1 MKKNYRIRG
10 LLACGLLGL
19 SAITLAQP
27 QPPATGE
34 GLAPRY
40 AEALREGEQAMSVT
54 ARVDTVT
61 RTGFYRIV
69 LPPQLVAK
77 CRPDLSDLRIYKPD
91 GTTVPYVLRTAIHD
105 KMNAG
110 YLPLPDPTIS
120 QKDSSNKHSY
130 YRLQYDDAYRI
141 ERLSLIV
148 SNPILYK
155 RTVRIMAEED
165 STGDRAATC
174 VSIDPKDTV
183 FLLPAVKAKTL
194 LIDIANGDN
203 APLVIRRVVSA
214 QSGIYLLAYLSAGEE
229 NRYELGAGDSIE
241 GPPDYD
247 LHYFTD
253 SLQQY
258 PFDIGLQPVRLRARW
273 ASGHKEKVKPASAGV
288 GVPTSGPGGASMSVR
303 KSGLLLWSIL
313 IFILLMLTFVSIKLA
328 RAVSQKE
335 KHDRL

>member
-1 MKKNYRIRG
+1 MKKNYRIKG
-10 LLACGLLGL
+10 LGVCGLLWL
-19 SAITLAQP
+19 SIVVRAQP
-27 QPPATGE
+27 QPSATAEDPAIS
-34 GLAPRY
+34 A
-40 AEALREGEQAMSVT
+40 T
-54 ARVDTVT
+54 ARVDSVA

-105 KMNAG
+105 RMNAG
-110 YLPLPDPTIS
+110 YLPLPDPMIS

-130 YRLQYDDAYRI
+130 YRLRYKDAYRI
-141 ERLSLIV
+141 ERLSLVI

-155 RTVRIMAEED
+155 RTVKIMAEVD
-165 STGDRAATC
+165 STGDMPITC

-194 LIDIANGDN
+194 LIDIADADN
-203 APLVIRRVVSA
+203 APLVIRKVVSA
-214 QSGIYLLAYLSAGEE
+214 QSGIYLLAYLLAGSEYELAAGE
-229 NRYELGAGDSIE
+229 RIE

-253 SLQQY
+253 SLQQH
-258 PFDIGLQPVRLRARW
+258 PFDIGLQPVRLRAGA
-273 ASGHKEKVKPASAGV
+273 ASGQKARVKQAAGDAAGTGGPAAG
-288 GVPTSGPGGASMSVR
+288 R

>member
-1 MKKNYRIRG
+1 MKKNYRING
-10 LLACGLLGL
+10 FLVCGLLWL
-19 SAITLAQP
+19 SAVRAQP
-27 QPPATGE
+27 QP
-34 GLAPRY
+34 Y
-40 AEALREGEQAMSVT
+40 VT
-54 ARVDTVT
+54 APLDSVA

-105 KMNAG
+105 RMNAG
-110 YLPLPDPTIS
+110 YLPLPDPMIS

-130 YRLQYDDAYRI
+130 YRLRYDDTYRI

-148 SNPILYK
+148 STPILYK

-165 STGDRAATC
+165 STGNKPVTC

-203 APLVIRRVVSA
+203 APLVIRKVVSA
-214 QSGIYLLAYLSAGEE
+214 QSGIYLLAYLLTGEGSS
-229 NRYELGAGDSIE
+229 YELGAGDSIE

-253 SLQQY
+253 SLQQH
-258 PFDIGLQPVRLRARW
+258 PFDIGLQPVRLRAGWAAGQKARVKQATGGT
-273 ASGHKEKVKPASAGV
+273 ASGQNGVSAG
-288 GVPTSGPGGASMSVR
+288 GR

-335 KHDRL
+335 KNDRL

>member
-1 MKKNYRIRG
+1 MKKKYRIRG

-19 SAITLAQP
+19 SAVAQAQQ
-27 QPPATGE
+27 QP
-34 GLAPRY
+34 
-40 AEALREGEQAMSVT
+40 SVT
-54 ARVDTVT
+54 ARMDSVT

-110 YLPLPDPTIS
+110 YLPLPDPSIS

-165 STGDRAATC
+165 STWDKPVTC
-174 VSIDPKDTV
+174 LSIDPKDTV

-214 QSGIYLLAYLSAGEE
+214 QSGIYLLAYLLAGEG

-253 SLQQY
+253 SLQRH
-258 PFDIGLQPVRLRARW
+258 PFDIGLQPVRLRAGT
-273 ASGHKEKVKPASAGV
+273 ASGQKARVKLAAGGAASGQDGASAAG
-288 GVPTSGPGGASMSVR
+288 R

>member
-1 MKKNYRIRG
+1 MKKKYRIKG

-19 SAITLAQP
+19 SAVAQAQQ
-27 QPPATGE
+27 QP
-34 GLAPRY
+34 
-40 AEALREGEQAMSVT
+40 SVT
-54 ARVDTVT
+54 ARVDSVT

-69 LPPQLVAK
+69 LPPQLVAN

-110 YLPLPDPTIS
+110 YLPLPDPTVS

-130 YRLQYDDAYRI
+130 YRLQYADAYRI

-148 SNPILYK
+148 SNPILYR

-165 STGDRAATC
+165 STGDKPVTC

-214 QSGIYLLAYLSAGEE
+214 QSGIYLLAYLLAGGG

-253 SLQQY
+253 SLQQH
-258 PFDIGLQPVRLRARW
+258 PFDIGLQRVRLRAGR
-273 ASGHKEKVKPASAGV
+273 ASGQKKRVKQAAGAEVSGQDGASAAG
-288 GVPTSGPGGASMSVR
+288 R

>member
-1 MKKNYRIRG
+1 MKKNYRIKG
-10 LLACGLLGL
+10 LLVCGLLCL
-19 SAITLAQP
+19 SAVARAQP
-27 QPPATGE
+27 QP
-34 GLAPRY
+34 
-40 AEALREGEQAMSVT
+40 SVT
-54 ARVDTVT
+54 AEGLTIPVTAQVDSVP

-69 LPPQLVAK
+69 LPPHLVAK

-105 KMNAG
+105 RMNAG
-110 YLPLPDPTIS
+110 YLPLPDPMIS

-130 YRLQYDDAYRI
+130 YRLRYDDTYRI

-165 STGDRAATC
+165 STGDKPVTC

-203 APLVIRRVVSA
+203 APLVIREVVSA
-214 QSGIYLLAYLSAGEE
+214 QSGIYLLAYLLAGEG
-229 NRYELGAGDSIE
+229 NRYELGAGDSTE

-253 SLQQY
+253 SLQQH
-258 PFDIGLQPVRLRARW
+258 PFDIGLQPVRLRTGWAFGQKAPAKLATGST
-273 ASGHKEKVKPASAGV
+273 ASGQDGISAG
-288 GVPTSGPGGASMSVR
+288 GR

>member
-1 MKKNYRIRG
+1 MKKKYRIRG

-19 SAITLAQP
+19 SAVAQAQQ
-27 QPPATGE
+27 QP
-34 GLAPRY
+34 
-40 AEALREGEQAMSVT
+40 SVT
-54 ARVDTVT
+54 ARMDSVT

-69 LPPQLVAK
+69 LPPQLVAN

-110 YLPLPDPTIS
+110 YLPLPDPSIS

-165 STGDRAATC
+165 STWDKPVTC
-174 VSIDPKDTV
+174 LSIDPKDTV

-214 QSGIYLLAYLSAGEE
+214 QSGIYLLAYLLAGEG

-253 SLQQY
+253 SLQQH
-258 PFDIGLQPVRLRARW
+258 PFDIGLQPVRLRAGM
-273 ASGHKEKVKPASAGV
+273 ASGQKVRVKHAAG
-288 GVPTSGPGGASMSVR
+288 R

>member
-1 MKKNYRIRG
+1 MKRKYRIKG
-10 LLACGLLGL
+10 FLAGSLLWMTAVAG
-19 SAITLAQP
+19 AQAP
-27 QPPATGE
+27 STGE
-34 GLAPRY
+34 G
-40 AEALREGEQAMSVT
+40 QAIPVT
-54 ARVDTVT
+54 ARLDSVT
-61 RTGFYRIV
+61 RAGFYRII

-105 KMNAG
+105 RMNAG
-110 YLPLPDPTIS
+110 YLPLPDPVIS

-130 YRLQYDDAYRI
+130 YRLQYNDAYRI

-155 RTVRIMAEED
+155 RTVRIMTAED
-165 STGDRAATC
+165 SAADKPVTC
-174 VSIDPKDTV
+174 FSIDPKDTV
-183 FLLPAVKAKTL
+183 FLLPAVKTKTL

-203 APLVIRRVVSA
+203 APLVIRKAASA
-214 QSGIYLLAYLSAGEE
+214 QSGIYLLAYLLAGEG
-229 NRYELGAGDSIE
+229 NGYELGAGDSIE

-253 SLQQY
+253 SLQQH
-258 PFDIGLQPVRLRARW
+258 PFDIGLQPVRLRAGAAPGQKAHIKQVAGADGP
-273 ASGHKEKVKPASAGV
+273 ASGVDSGSAAG
-288 GVPTSGPGGASMSVR
+288 R

-313 IFILLMLTFVSIKLA
+313 ILILLMLIFVSIKLA

-335 KHDRL
+335 NR

>member
-1 MKKNYRIRG
+1 M
-10 LLACGLLGL
+10 ACGLLWL
-19 SAITLAQP
+19 SIVVRAQP
-27 QPPATGE
+27 QPSATAEDPAISATAGVD
-34 GLAPRY
+34 
-40 AEALREGEQAMSVT
+40 SV
-54 ARVDTVT
+54 A
-61 RTGFYRIV
+61 RTGFYRII

-91 GTTVPYVLRTAIHD
+91 GTTVPYVLRTGIHD

-120 QKDSSNKHSY
+120 QKDSGNKHSY
-130 YRLQYDDAYRI
+130 YRLQYNDAYRI

-165 STGDRAATC
+165 STGNKPVTC

-183 FLLPAVKAKTL
+183 FLLPAVKAKVL

-203 APLVIRRVVSA
+203 APLVIRKVVSA
-214 QSGIYLLAYLSAGEE
+214 QSGIYLLAYLLAGEG
-229 NRYELGAGDSIE
+229 NRYELGAGDSLV

-253 SLQQY
+253 SLQQH
-258 PFDIGLQPVRLRARW
+258 PFDIGLQPVRLRTGTALAGSEGVR
-273 ASGHKEKVKPASAGV
+273 VKQAAGDAAGAGGPAAG
-288 GVPTSGPGGASMSVR
+288 R

>member
-1 MKKNYRIRG
+1 MKEKYRIRE

-19 SAITLAQP
+19 SAVTQAQ
-27 QPPATGE
+27 QP
-34 GLAPRY
+34 
-40 AEALREGEQAMSVT
+40 SVT
-54 ARVDTVT
+54 ARVASVN

-69 LPPQLVAK
+69 LPPQLVAN

-155 RTVRIMAEED
+155 RAVRIMAEED
-165 STGDRAATC
+165 STGDKPVTC

-214 QSGIYLLAYLSAGEE
+214 QSGIYLLAYLLAGEG

-253 SLQQY
+253 SLQQH
-258 PFDIGLQPVRLRARW
+258 PLDIGLQPVRLRAGR
-273 ASGHKEKVKPASAGV
+273 ASGQKARVKEVASGAASGQDGALAAG
-288 GVPTSGPGGASMSVR
+288 R

>member
-1 MKKNYRIRG
+1 MKKKYRIRG

-19 SAITLAQP
+19 SAVTQAQQ
-27 QPPATGE
+27 QP
-34 GLAPRY
+34 
-40 AEALREGEQAMSVT
+40 SVT
-54 ARVDTVT
+54 ARVDSVN

-69 LPPQLVAK
+69 LPPQLVAN

-105 KMNAG
+105 KMNAD
-110 YLPLPDPTIS
+110 YLPLPDPSIS
-120 QKDSSNKHSY
+120 QKDSNNKHSY

-165 STGDRAATC
+165 STGDKPVTC

-214 QSGIYLLAYLSAGEE
+214 QSGIYLLAYLLAGEG
-229 NRYELGAGDSIE
+229 NRYELGAGDSRE

-253 SLQQY
+253 SLQQH
-258 PFDIGLQPVRLRARW
+258 PFDIGLQPVKLRTGTAL
-273 ASGHKEKVKPASAGV
+273 AGSTIKQAAGAGGPVSGA
-288 GVPTSGPGGASMSVR
+288 GGASAAGR

>member
-1 MKKNYRIRG
+1 MKRKYRIKG
-10 LLACGLLGL
+10 LLACGLLWL
-19 SAITLAQP
+19 SGVARAQ
-27 QPPATGE
+27 QPSATDE
-34 GLAPRY
+34 GLAP
-40 AEALREGEQAMSVT
+40 SVT
-54 ARVDTVT
+54 ARVDSVT
-61 RTGFYRIV
+61 RTGFYRII

-77 CRPDLSDLRIYKPD
+77 CRSDLSDLRIYKPD
-91 GTTVPYVLRTAIHD
+91 GTTVPYVLRTGIHD

-120 QKDSSNKHSY
+120 QKDSGNKHSY
-130 YRLQYDDAYRI
+130 YRLQYNDAYRI
-141 ERLSLIV
+141 ERLSLII

-155 RTVRIMAEED
+155 RTVRIMAEEN
-165 STGDRAATC
+165 STTDKPVTC

-183 FLLPAVKAKTL
+183 FLLPAVKAKVL

-203 APLVIRRVVSA
+203 APLVIRKVVSA
-214 QSGIYLLAYLSAGEE
+214 QSGIYLLAYLLAGEGD
-229 NRYELGAGDSIE
+229 RYELGAGDSLV

-253 SLQQY
+253 SLQQH
-258 PFDIGLQPVRLRARW
+258 PFDIGLQPVRLRTGTALAGSTVKQTAGAGGP
-273 ASGHKEKVKPASAGV
+273 ASGANGAAAAG
-288 GVPTSGPGGASMSVR
+288 R

-313 IFILLMLTFVSIKLA
+313 IFILIMLTFISIKLA

>member
-1 MKKNYRIRG
+1 MKKNYRIKG
-10 LLACGLLGL
+10 LLVCGLLWL
-19 SAITLAQP
+19 SAVRAQP
-27 QPPATGE
+27 QP
-34 GLAPRY
+34 
-40 AEALREGEQAMSVT
+40 SVT
-54 ARVDTVT
+54 ALVDSVA

-69 LPPQLVAK
+69 LPPQFVAK

-105 KMNAG
+105 RMNAG
-110 YLPLPDPTIS
+110 YLPLPDPMIS

-130 YRLQYDDAYRI
+130 YRLQYDDTYRI

-148 SNPILYK
+148 STPILYK
-155 RTVRIMAEED
+155 RTVRIMVEED
-165 STGDRAATC
+165 STGDKPVTC

-203 APLVIRRVVSA
+203 APLVIRKVVSA
-214 QSGIYLLAYLSAGEE
+214 QSGIYLLAYLLTGEGS
-229 NRYELGAGDSIE
+229 RYELGAGDSTE

-253 SLQQY
+253 SLQQH
-258 PFDIGLQPVRLRARW
+258 PFDIGLQPVRLRAGWAAGQKARVKQATGGA
-273 ASGHKEKVKPASAGV
+273 ASGQDGVSAG
-288 GVPTSGPGGASMSVR
+288 GR

>member
-1 MKKNYRIRG
+1 MKRKYRIKG
-10 LLACGLLGL
+10 LLAGGLLWI
-19 SAITLAQP
+19 SAVAGAQS
-27 QPPATGE
+27 PATDDS
-34 GLAPRY
+34 LAIP
-40 AEALREGEQAMSVT
+40 VT
-54 ARVDTVT
+54 ARVDSVT
-61 RTGFYRIV
+61 RTGFYRII
-69 LPPQLVAK
+69 LPPQFVAK

-91 GTTVPYVLRTAIHD
+91 GTAVPYVLRTAIHD

-130 YRLQYDDAYRI
+130 YRLQYNDAYRI
-141 ERLSLIV
+141 ERLSLII
-148 SNPILYK
+148 SKPILYK

-165 STGDRAATC
+165 STTDRPVTC

-183 FLLPAVKAKTL
+183 FLLPAVKTKAL

-203 APLVIRRVVSA
+203 APLVIRQVVSA
-214 QSGIYLLAYLSAGEE
+214 QSGIYLLAYLLAGEG
-229 NRYELGAGDSIE
+229 NGYELGAGDSIV

-253 SLQQY
+253 SLQQH
-258 PFDIGLQPVRLRARW
+258 PFDIALQPVRLRTGA
-273 ASGHKEKVKPASAGV
+273 ASGRNARVKQMAVADGPAADEGS
-288 GVPTSGPGGASMSVR
+288 ASMMAR

-313 IFILLMLTFVSIKLA
+313 IFILLILIFVSIKLA

>member
-1 MKKNYRIRG
+1 MKEKYRIRE

-19 SAITLAQP
+19 SAVTQAQ
-27 QPPATGE
+27 QP
-34 GLAPRY
+34 
-40 AEALREGEQAMSVT
+40 SVT
-54 ARVDTVT
+54 ARVDSVN

-69 LPPQLVAK
+69 LPPQLVAN

-165 STGDRAATC
+165 STGDKPVTC

-214 QSGIYLLAYLSAGEE
+214 QSGIYLLAYLLAGEG

-253 SLQQY
+253 SLQQH
-258 PFDIGLQPVRLRARW
+258 PLDIGLQPVRLRAGR
-273 ASGHKEKVKPASAGV
+273 ASGQKARVKEVAGGAASGQDGALAAGANGASAAG
-288 GVPTSGPGGASMSVR
+288 R

>member
-1 MKKNYRIRG
+1 MKKNYRIKG
-10 LLACGLLGL
+10 LLVCGLLWL
-19 SAITLAQP
+19 SAVARSQP
-27 QPPATGE
+27 QP
-34 GLAPRY
+34 
-40 AEALREGEQAMSVT
+40 SVT
-54 ARVDTVT
+54 AEGLTIPVTAQVDSVP
-61 RTGFYRIV
+61 RTGFYRII

-105 KMNAG
+105 RMNAG
-110 YLPLPDPTIS
+110 YLPLPDPMIS

-130 YRLQYDDAYRI
+130 YRLRYDDTYRI
-141 ERLSLIV
+141 ERLSLVV

-165 STGDRAATC
+165 ATGDKPVTC

-203 APLVIRRVVSA
+203 APLLIRKVVSA
-214 QSGIYLLAYLSAGEE
+214 QSGIYLLAYLLAGEG

-253 SLQQY
+253 SLQQH
-258 PFDIGLQPVRLRARW
+258 PFDIGLQPVMLRAGA
-273 ASGHKEKVKPASAGV
+273 ASGQRMPAKKVGSGGLASGTDSVPA
-288 GVPTSGPGGASMSVR
+288 GGR

-313 IFILLMLTFVSIKLA
+313 IFILLILTFVSIKLA
-328 RAVSQKE
+328 KAVSQKE

>member
-1 MKKNYRIRG
+1 MKKNYRIKG
-10 LLACGLLGL
+10 LLICGLLWL
-19 SAITLAQP
+19 SVVARAQP
-27 QPPATGE
+27 QPSATAEDPAI
-34 GLAPRY
+34 P
-40 AEALREGEQAMSVT
+40 VT
-54 ARVDTVT
+54 ARVDSVT
-61 RTGFYRIV
+61 RTGFYQII

-105 KMNAG
+105 RMNAG
-110 YLPLPDPTIS
+110 YLPLPDPVIS
-120 QKDSSNKHSY
+120 RKDSSNKHSY
-130 YRLQYDDAYRI
+130 YRLQYNDAYRI

-155 RTVRIMAEED
+155 RTVKIMAEED
-165 STGDRAATC
+165 STGDKPVTC

-203 APLVIRRVVSA
+203 APLVIRKVVSA
-214 QSGIYLLAYLSAGEE
+214 QSGIYLLVYLLAGEG
-229 NRYELGAGDSIE
+229 NRYELGAGDSIA

-253 SLQQY
+253 SLQQH
-258 PFDIGLQPVRLRARW
+258 PFDIGLQPVRLRAGW
-273 ASGHKEKVKPASAGV
+273 AYGQKAGVKQAGGATSGQDRASAG
-288 GVPTSGPGGASMSVR
+288 GR